1 MRLARWLILLLVV
14 FPLHAQHVRVQTPS
28 GAVEITVEGSPS
40 DRVPTRWIVREI
52 RNRLNRLEDLLEEP
66 TPRSRRRALQLI
78 REIRGL
84 LTLLPEDVRVPIVI
98 VPGDENIPGIHEGMA
113 PEAFHKLLAQLE
125 DASFADDQLEILE
138 TAAAHN
144 TFTAHQAR
152 RILEKFS
159 FEEDRLKAAKIL
171 APRIVDRENLHE
183 LYDAFEFSSSKKK
196 LREVLEGE

>member
-1 MRLARWLILLLVV
+1 MILLLGV
-14 FPLHAQHVRVQTPS
+14 FPLHAQHVRVRTPS
-28 GAVEITVEGSPS
+28 GTVEITVEGTPS

-52 RNRLNRLEDLLEEP
+52 RRRLDRLEALLEEP
-66 TPRSRRRALQLI
+66 TPRSRRRVRRLI

-84 LTLLPEDVRVPIVI
+84 LTLLPENVRVPIVI
-98 VPGDENIPGIHEGMA
+98 VPGEDEFPGAHEGMA

-125 DASFADDQLEILE
+125 DASFADDQLEILQ

-159 FEEDRLKAAKIL
+159 FEEDRLNAAKIL

-196 LREVLEGE
+196 LKEVLEGE